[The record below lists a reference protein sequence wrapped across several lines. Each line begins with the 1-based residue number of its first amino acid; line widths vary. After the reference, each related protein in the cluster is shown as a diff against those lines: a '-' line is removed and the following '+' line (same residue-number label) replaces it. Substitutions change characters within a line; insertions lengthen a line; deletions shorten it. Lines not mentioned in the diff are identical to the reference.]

1 MEDMPTTP
9 IVPLGVIPTRACRAS
24 ARSFPEPACVILAS
38 SSSRLVM
45 NIPSLP
51 PSIVWLFAVVTNAQ
65 GDDGTERSLEV
76 EFDELLEQ
84 LDGHHFWLTYL
95 LDATR

>member
-1 MEDMPTTP
+1 MEYMPTTP
-9 IVPLGVIPTRACRAS
+9 IVPLGVIPTWARRAS

-51 PSIVWLFAVVTNAQ
+51 PSIVWLFAVVM
-65 GDDGTERSLEV
+65 
-76 EFDELLEQ
+76 
-84 LDGHHFWLTYL
+84 
-95 LDATR
+95 TRIPIAFKSSMIVFGPPAGGPW